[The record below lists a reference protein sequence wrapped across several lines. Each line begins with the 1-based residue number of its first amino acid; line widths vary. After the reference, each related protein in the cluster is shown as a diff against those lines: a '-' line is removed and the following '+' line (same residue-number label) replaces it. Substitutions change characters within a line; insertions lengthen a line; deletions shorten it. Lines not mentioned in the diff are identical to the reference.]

1 MIGIYKITNP
11 KGCVYVGSSKE
22 IEVRFSRYKKLLCA
36 TQPKIYNS
44 LKKYGVDN
52 HIFEVVEECKFDELY
67 LKENYYGILYNVLDR
82 KLGLNLV
89 LPGIDKVKL
98 IISEEARKNRS
109 LAQIGKK
116 ASLETRKKQSISQ
129 TGRKHSESTKNKMSI
144 NNCKSKKIIDNS
156 TGIFYF
162 NTKNAAESL
171 GINRNHLKNM
181 LNGNKKNKT
190 TLMYC

>member
-11 KGCVYVGSSKE
+11 KGCIYIGSSKE

-44 LKKYGVDN
+44 FKKYGVDN

-89 LPGIDKVKL
+89 LPAANEKKL

-129 TGRKHSESTKNKMSI
+129 TGRRHNANTKNKMSLS
-144 NNCKSKKIIDNS
+144 NNKSKKIIDNS
-156 TGIFYF
+156 TGIIYF
-162 NTKNAAESL
+162 NARNASESL
-171 GINRNHLKNM
+171 GINKNYLKGM